1 MLAIVLAV
9 LRLHTYIIVRPSG
22 KYGSWHLFMN
32 IMCCFSKSWEQPLNN
47 ILQGVVSP
55 QVAYISLHPLRLCK
69 HIDQTQGPM
78 SYPLL
83 LTGKVSLF
91 SLSPLPMFKQFLQ
104 KKKIPATSWIKGY
117 TLPKHQ
123 TRKDRPVVEI
133 RNQSGQW
140 CCISSF
146 SYDSI
151 HFIVNTLHI
160 LYLLPTSAPHCAMK
174 LVLHASHS

>member
-1 MLAIVLAV
+1 
-9 LRLHTYIIVRPSG
+9 
-22 KYGSWHLFMN
+22 
-32 IMCCFSKSWEQPLNN
+32 MCCFSWSWEQLLN

-78 SYPLL
+78 SYYYVFIADRKGDP
-83 LTGKVSLF
+83 V
-91 SLSPLPMFKQFLQ
+91 LSFPPSHVQTISSKKQNL
-104 KKKIPATSWIKGY
+104 ASWWIKWY

-123 TRKDRPVVEI
+123 TCKDRPVAEI

-146 SYDSI
+146 NYDSI
-151 HFIVNTLHI
+151 YFIVHTLFI
-160 LYLLPTSAPHCAMK
+160 LHLLQTSAPHCAMK
-174 LVLHASHS
+174 LVPHASHSQC

>member
-9 LRLHTYIIVRPSG
+9 LRLHTYIIVLPSE
-22 KYGSWHLFMN
+22 KFGSWHFIMN
-32 IMCCFSKSWEQPLNN
+32 IMCCFSKSWEQLLN

-78 SYPLL
+78 AYSLL
-83 LTGKVSLF
+83 LTGKVLLF
-91 SLSPLPMFKQFLQ
+91 SLSPLPMCKLFLL
-104 KKKIPATSWIKGY
+104 KKILATWWVKGY

-123 TRKDRPVVEI
+123 TCKDRPVVEI
-133 RNQSGQW
+133 NQSGQW
-140 CCISSF
+140 CCIASF

-151 HFIVNTLHI
+151 HFTVHTLYVLH
-160 LYLLPTSAPHCAMK
+160 LLLTSAPHCAMK
-174 LVLHASHS
+174 LVPHASHSQC